1 MATIVNYLQQ
11 HRNTSFTDLPLNELD
26 ILILNEIGYLDFSK
40 LITDGLD
47 LRREVKL
54 YHLWKDYQKKQENQA
69 VSYDFLLTKE
79 RLELFKLMLSGKRFV
94 DLCLEFYVN
103 DISTEFEKQFSAMV
117 FKLPQIEYKQLV
129 FRGTDDSMIGWK
141 EDFKL
146 TYMREIPA
154 HRSAI
159 VYLTKALAALPGP
172 VIVSGHSKG
181 GNLAVYASTYV
192 KAELQKKIAAVYMFD
207 SPGLQASV
215 LQSRGYQAIR
225 KKVHVLRPQEAIVG
239 VMLDI
244 DAEVKIIDSSS
255 FGIGQ
260 HKATNWQVDMAK
272 DCLLPAK
279 EGPTDLS
286 VNLEKTFKKWT
297 RDLSSQELKRLFD
310 TLFDT
315 IITSGISSLNDLS
328 FDTASGRK
336 LANVVASFRSI
347 DSSKKIL
354 LLKSARL
361 FFLAFVGHTRLAA
374 WEKMLLPLPDFLK
387 SAEKD

>member
-1 MATIVNYLQQ
+1 MATILTYLQQ
-11 HRNTSFTDLPLNELD
+11 NKDTSFTDLPLNELD
-26 ILILNEIGYLDFSK
+26 ILIINEIGYLDFSK
-40 LITDGLD
+40 FLTDRFD
-47 LRREVKL
+47 LKGEIKL
-54 YHLWKDYQKKQENQA
+54 YHLWEDYQKRQKNQA

-79 RLELFKLMLSGKRFV
+79 RIELFRLMLSGKRFV

-103 DISTEFEKQFSAMV
+103 DISAEFEKQFSAMV
-117 FKLPQIEYKQLV
+117 FKLPQMDYKQLV

-159 VYLTKALAALPGP
+159 VYLTEILNELSGP
-172 VIVSGHSKG
+172 VIISGHSKG

-207 SPGLQASV
+207 APGLQASV
-215 LQSRGYQAIR
+215 LQSQGYQAIR
-225 KKVHVLRPQEAIVG
+225 EKVHVLRPQEAIVG

-244 DAEVKIIDSSS
+244 DAEVKIIASSS

-260 HKATNWQVDMAK
+260 HKTTNWQADLAR

-297 RDLSSQELKRLFD
+297 GELSSQELKRLFD

-328 FDTASGRK
+328 LDTASGRK
-336 LANVVASFRSI
+336 LANAVASFRSI
-347 DSSKKIL
+347 DSSKKVL

-374 WEKMLLPLPDFLK
+374 WEKPRLPLPDFLQHT
-387 SAEKD
+387 EKD